1 MRKKQ
6 ASKKAKENRTATAAA
21 IIALTA
27 AVIGAVFLGLGKDF
41 WKASFGDPAL
51 RIGDITYSAAQCN
64 YYFYSAYHAVLD
76 SASGAEDL
84 IGLDPSLPLD
94 QQDCPLS
101 EEGESWYE
109 YLWNSAKEEMWRNT
123 ALYLD
128 AESQGMTLSKEDQSE
143 IANLE
148 EYYMLQAADAG
159 YDSADDYLSAVY
171 GEGMTVEL
179 LKELMERQLLAQDYE
194 NQVELSYSF
203 SEEELRKYYT
213 EHSYEFSNYTYL
225 YAYVGS
231 GEDAEQTAQDLCEA
245 ESREAFEAAAR
256 AATGRD
262 CYEMSEISGS
272 ELGDPSLSDIAW
284 LTDAARQA
292 GDTYA
297 GQAGEDWFVLW
308 FLQRSDNGFLT
319 GEDEQWKTI
328 ASARLRSEK
337 LGQWE
342 DSLMEACPVEELDGA
357 EAVGQDTV
365 VYLTGSAADG

>member
-1 MRKKQ
+1 MSKKQ
-6 ASKKAKENRTATAAA
+6 ASKKAKENRIATAAA
-21 IIALTA
+21 LIALTV
-27 AVIGAVFLGLGKDF
+27 AVVGAVLLGLGKDF
-41 WKASFGDPAL
+41 WKASSEDPAL

-76 SASGAEDL
+76 SASGSEDL

-101 EEGESWYE
+101 EEGENWYE
-109 YLWNSAKEEMWRNT
+109 YLWNSAKEEMWRST
-123 ALYLD
+123 SLFLD
-128 AESQGMTLSKEDQSE
+128 AERQGMTLSEEDQSE

-179 LKELMERQLLAQDYE
+179 LKELMERQLLAEDYE

-203 SEEELRKYYT
+203 SEEELREYYT

-231 GEDAEQTAQDLCEA
+231 GEDAEQTARDLCEA
-245 ESREAFEAAAR
+245 ESREDFEAAAR
-256 AATGRD
+256 TATGRD
-262 CYEMSEISGS
+262 CYEMSQLSGS
-272 ELGDPSLSDIAW
+272 ELGDPSLPDIAW
-284 LTDAARQA
+284 LTDTNRQP

-328 ASARLRSEK
+328 ASAHLRSEK
-337 LGQWE
+337 LEQWE
-342 DSLMEACPVEELDGA
+342 DSLMEDYPVEELSGA

-365 VYLTGSAADG
+365 VHLTGSATNG

>member
-94 QQDCPLS
+94 QQDCPLP

-148 EYYMLQAADAG
+148 EYYMLQAADEE
-159 YDSADDYLSAVY
+159 YDSAGDYLSAVY

-179 LKELMERQLLAQDYE
+179 LKGLMERQLLAQ
-194 NQVELSYSF
+194 V
-203 SEEELRKYYT
+203 
-213 EHSYEFSNYTYL
+213 
-225 YAYVGS
+225 
-231 GEDAEQTAQDLCEA
+231 
-245 ESREAFEAAAR
+245 
-256 AATGRD
+256 
-262 CYEMSEISGS
+262 
-272 ELGDPSLSDIAW
+272 
-284 LTDAARQA
+284 
-292 GDTYA
+292 
-297 GQAGEDWFVLW
+297 
-308 FLQRSDNGFLT
+308 
-319 GEDEQWKTI
+319 
-328 ASARLRSEK
+328 
-337 LGQWE
+337 
-342 DSLMEACPVEELDGA
+342 
-357 EAVGQDTV
+357 
-365 VYLTGSAADG
+365 